1 MPDIES
7 EEISVGF
14 AMCGSFCTF
23 SKAIA
28 QMEKLAEKGCRVTPI
43 LSENAGST
51 DTRFGKAQ
59 DIRRRIENVCKN
71 EIIDS
76 LVAAEPIGPKRLFD
90 ILVIAPCSGNT
101 LAKLANGVVDSVV
114 TLAAKSHLRNA
125 RPLLLGVSTNDALAG
140 AGKNIGTLLNYKN
153 YYFIPMG
160 QDAYEKKPRSVVADF
175 ELLIPAMEAAL
186 KQKQLQPILIAPKQ

>member
-1 MPDIES
+1 MSDIAP

-28 QMEKLAEKGCRVTPI
+28 QMEKLAAKGYRITPI
-43 LSENAGST
+43 LSENAGGI
-51 DTRFGKAQ
+51 DTRFGNAE
-59 DIRRRIENVCKN
+59 DFRRHIETVCKN
-71 EIIDS
+71 KIIDTI
-76 LVAAEPIGPKRLFD
+76 VDAEPVGPKRMFD
-90 ILVIAPCSGNT
+90 IMLIAPCSGNT
-101 LAKLANGVVDSVV
+101 LAKLANGIVDSAV

-125 RPLLLGVSTNDALAG
+125 RPLLIGVSTNDALAG

-175 ELLIPAMEAAL
+175 ELLIPSIEAAL
-186 KQKQLQPILIAPKQ
+186 EQKQLQPILITPRQ